1 MEHSGWDWGSDD
13 DTGNPGTDAGDTH
26 DLNGPGF
33 EDHLQGFDQGFEDGL
48 PGDSGHGFDDAG
60 HSGTHDAGH
69 DASPPGEPLGTEN
82 AVGDFDAEISHHD
95 ADPHF
100 TDLADHD
107 PDVHEAGHDGPGGPD
122 GPDEPPHQP
131 PHDPGGFDDDPD
143 DRPGHDA
150 LVGTDPDVDHGA
162 DDPGW
167 HDAAFP
173 PDLGITDPPE
183 PVDGF
188 PWSDP
193 DTLGSEHPGGDG
205 TDDYSR
211 VLDNVFDGDG
221 DHTAALAG
229 YDHVDVPP
237 GTDAWTTLLGSDD
250 PATSALARWWQ
261 PT

>member
-1 MEHSGWDWGSDD
+1 MEHSGWDWDSDD
-13 DTGNPGTDAGDTH
+13 DTGNHGADAGDTH

-33 EDHLQGFDQGFEDGL
+33 EEQLQSFDHGFGGEF
-48 PGDSGHGFDDAG
+48 DSGQPGEHGNHGFDDLG
-60 HSGTHDAGH
+60 HNPAHDADQSGEPLGTEDAVGDFNADIGHHDSFDDHDPGDHGTGDHDAGH
-69 DASPPGEPLGTEN
+69 DA
-82 AVGDFDAEISHHD
+82 
-95 ADPHF
+95 
-100 TDLADHD
+100 
-107 PDVHEAGHDGPGGPD
+107 GHDGPG
-122 GPDEPPHQP
+122 EPPHQP
-131 PHDPGGFDDDPD
+131 PHDPGGFDDPD
-143 DRPGHDA
+143 DDDRSGHDA
-150 LVGTDPDVDHGA
+150 LVGTDPDVDHGH

-167 HDAAFP
+167 HDSPFP

-193 DTLGSEHPGGDG
+193 DTLGSDG

-221 DHTAALAG
+221 DHSAASASLAG